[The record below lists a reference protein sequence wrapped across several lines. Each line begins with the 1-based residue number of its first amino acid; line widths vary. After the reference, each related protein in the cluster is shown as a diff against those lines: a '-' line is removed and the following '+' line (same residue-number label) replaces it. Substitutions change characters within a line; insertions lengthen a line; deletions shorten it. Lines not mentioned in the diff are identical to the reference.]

1 MQTRSSSKNNRKRI
15 ESPDHLSRSNSTDS
29 PGYSPTETV
38 LTSPSFTYKS
48 SEAYSSTSPP
58 WSPDRSYPEPSVAA
72 TKSVSKNSHQRY
84 NPPVKK
90 ADPNRIARATAL
102 FGSLPIDPITGNPIP
117 HKGRARS
124 LGNRKIDTSFPPIK
138 KRRGA
143 VSKTVR
149 PYSSKERKHKR

>member
-1 MQTRSSSKNNRKRI
+1 MQTRSPSNPSNRKRA
-15 ESPDHLSRSNSTDS
+15 ESPDNSRNCATPSYSKDS
-29 PGYSPTETV
+29 SGHSPTSPAYSP
-38 LTSPSFTYKS
+38 S
-48 SEAYSSTSPP
+48 S
-58 WSPDRSYPEPSVAA
+58 PEPSLSGS
-72 TKSVSKNSHQRY
+72 KSFSKNSHQRY

>member
-1 MQTRSSSKNNRKRI
+1 M
-15 ESPDHLSRSNSTDS
+15 SN
-29 PGYSPTETV
+29 
-38 LTSPSFTYKS
+38 
-48 SEAYSSTSPP
+48 
-58 WSPDRSYPEPSVAA
+58 RSYPEPSVAT